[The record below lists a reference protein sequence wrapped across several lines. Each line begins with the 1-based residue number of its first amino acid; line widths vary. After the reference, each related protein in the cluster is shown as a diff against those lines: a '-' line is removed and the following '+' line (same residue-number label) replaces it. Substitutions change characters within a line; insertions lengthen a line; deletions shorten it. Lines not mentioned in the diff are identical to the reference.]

1 MVSEDWL
8 LFCHLTARKIKK
20 MIRVIINGACGRM
33 GRLIIRGVSEQA
45 DMEIVGAIEFPE
57 HPQIGS
63 DAGVVAGIGEIGIA
77 ITGSLEDVL
86 ENADVVIEFSKPEA
100 TLQHLRQVVNADK
113 AMIIATTGYDP
124 DELATLRELASQ
136 IRCVMAPNMSLGVN
150 VMIQALELIAKALG
164 DDYDI
169 EVIEAHHNHKAD
181 SPSGTALRLAET
193 VATALGRDL
202 DEVGVYGRHGIVGA
216 RPKKQIGIH
225 AVRGGDIAG
234 DHTVLFATEGEQL
247 SVVHR
252 AHSPEAFAKG
262 AIRAARWVINA
273 PKGLHDVSEVLFQK

>member
-1 MVSEDWL
+1 
-8 LFCHLTARKIKK
+8 

-33 GRLIIRGVSEQA
+33 GRLIIRGVTEQA
-45 DMEIVGAIEFPE
+45 DMEIVGAIEFSG

-63 DAGVVAGIGEIGIA
+63 DAGVVAGIGEIGVA
-77 ITGSLEDVL
+77 VTGNLEDVL

-100 TLQHLRQVVNADK
+100 TLQHLRQVVDADK

-124 DELATLRELASQ
+124 DELAIVEELASQ

-193 VATALGRDL
+193 VAAALGRDL

-216 RPKKQIGIH
+216 RPKQQIGIH

-262 AIRAARWVINA
+262 AIRAARWVVSA
-273 PKGLHDVSEVLFQK
+273 PKGLHDVSEVLFQQ

>member
-1 MVSEDWL
+1 MNL
-8 LFCHLTARKIKK
+8 LT
-20 MIRVIINGACGRM
+20 
-33 GRLIIRGVSEQA
+33 
-45 DMEIVGAIEFPE
+45 
-57 HPQIGS
+57 
-63 DAGVVAGIGEIGIA
+63 
-77 ITGSLEDVL
+77 
-86 ENADVVIEFSKPEA
+86 
-100 TLQHLRQVVNADK
+100 VN
-113 AMIIATTGYDP
+113 
-124 DELATLRELASQ
+124 ELASQ

-193 VATALGRDL
+193 VAAALERDL

-262 AIRAARWVINA
+262 AIRAARWVVNA
-273 PKGLHDVSEVLFQK
+273 SKGLHDVSEVLFQK